1 MYYIARTYP
10 DHEHMGCKQ
19 LLMQVY
25 VRACI
30 YISYISNARWLVV
43 AQYVKALR
51 YKPEDRGFVSRWC
64 HWNFSLTYSFLSH
77 YGPGVELACNR
88 KLVPGIFPGG

>member
-25 VRACI
+25 VRAYI
-30 YISYISNARWLVV
+30 YINYVSNARGLVV
-43 AQYVKALR
+43 AQ
-51 YKPEDRGFVSRWC
+51 
-64 HWNFSLTYSFLSH
+64 
-77 YGPGVELACNR
+77 
-88 KLVPGIFPGG
+88 